1 MHIGIVAP
9 PFIPVPPAA
18 YGGTELFIADLAAE
32 LHARGHHVI
41 VYANGASRLP
51 CELKWRYPAADW
63 PIRDP
68 LAAQLKNADHSA
80 WAVHEAAGEVDVLHL
95 NDVVSVPFTRF
106 VDVPAVL
113 TVHHPHE
120 PVLSEVYA
128 RYPSL
133 EYVAISAAQA
143 RREPMPKLRV
153 VHHGVSIDQYAFG
166 ERKDRYLAF
175 LGRMAPCKG
184 AHAAIAVAKRAGLPL
199 KLAGEIQPIFADYWA
214 REIEPH
220 IDGRTI
226 EYLGEADRTLKNEL
240 LSHAQALLFPIEWD
254 EPFGLVM
261 IEAMACGTPVLAFP
275 RGSVPE
281 IVRDGVSGWLCRS
294 PEEMAAR
301 AADPGIA
308 PCSCRAWAVERFS
321 RGRMAE
327 EYLALYAHVLATA
340 TVPGAELEDVS
351 L

>member
-9 PFIPVPPAA
+9 PFIAVPPAA

-32 LHARGHHVI
+32 LHARGHRVI
-41 VYANGASRLP
+41 VYANGESRLP
-51 CELKWRYPAADW
+51 CELKWRYPVADW

-80 WAVHEAAGEVDVLHL
+80 WAVRDAAGEVDILHL
-95 NDVVSVPFTRF
+95 NDVVAVPFTRF
-106 VDVPAVL
+106 VDVPALL

-120 PVLSEVYA
+120 PALSAMYA
-128 RYPSL
+128 QYPHV

-143 RREPMPKLRV
+143 RREPMPSLHV
-153 VHHGVSIDQYAFG
+153 VHHGLSIDQYTFG
-166 ERKDRYLAF
+166 ERKDGYLAF

-184 AHAAIAVAKRAGLPL
+184 AHRAIAIARRAGVPL
-199 KLAGEIQPIFADYWA
+199 KLAGEIQPPFVDYWE
-214 REIEPH
+214 REVRPH
-220 IDGRTI
+220 VDGRFI

-240 LSHAQALLFPIEWD
+240 LSRAQALLFPIDWD

-281 IVRDGVSGWLCRS
+281 IVRHGVSGWLCRTA
-294 PEEMAAR
+294 EEMAAR
-301 AADPGIA
+301 AADPAIA
-308 PCSCRAWAVERFS
+308 PCSCRAWAVEHFS

-327 EYLALYAHVLATA
+327 EYVALYARAQA
-340 TVPGAELEDVS
+340 GALSRAEFENVS